1 MLNTYVKNRGTTQM
15 LIRNNNTNKF
25 NELHWDADY
34 DGETAN
40 ISLDSTINGRT
51 NHYNIE
57 LDNEDLANLLNIPS
71 VNMPIDKRLKMD
83 LESSINPNMYKIEF
97 PSLSN
102 QSYNVEEPKTIDDIV
117 KTLKQSNGYLS
128 SPLPNEELIVPI
140 TVNKKSLA
148 NYTLT
153 PKKHHRQKKTHKTY
167 KVYKKRKSSKS
178 KSSST
183 KTSSK
188 FQRL

>member
-57 LDNEDLANLLNIPS
+57 LDNEDLANLLNVPS

-83 LESSINPNMYKIEF
+83 LETPNQNMYRIELPKRSNTIENLIESMRE
-97 PSLSN
+97 PS
-102 QSYNVEEPKTIDDIV
+102 
-117 KTLKQSNGYLS
+117 GYLS
-128 SPLPNEELIVPI
+128 SPLPNEELLVPI
-140 TVNKKSLA
+140 TLNKTSSQ
-148 NYTLT
+148 
-153 PKKHHRQKKTHKTY
+153 KKQRKTHKTY
-167 KVYKKRKSSKS
+167 KVYKKRKSSS
-178 KSSST
+178 KT

-188 FQRL
+188 AKYQRL